1 MPGIRVV
8 LADSDALLRDGLKTI
23 LDLEEDL
30 EVAGVARDGR
40 EALGM
45 VQQLAPDVVLMD
57 AGLPAMGGV
66 ASIKILREK
75 FPLARII
82 VLSTFEDEDCVLNA
96 LAAGADGFLLK
107 DTPAD
112 QLVAAVRDVI
122 RGEVI
127 LPPRTAAR
135 LVARVLE
142 LLPAGD
148 EKKRKK

>member
-23 LDLEEDL
+23 LDLEENL

-40 EALGM
+40 EALAL

-66 ASIKILREK
+66 ASVKLLREK
-75 FPLARII
+75 SPLARII
-82 VLSTFEDEDCVLNA
+82 VLSTFEDEDGVLNA